1 MPRKRACSLFC
12 SSSFSSRGVMKKTS
26 AISLLLFVFLSFVPA
41 YAHHLAVVVAKDT
54 SVDGIT
60 STNLAKIF
68 KAETRKWPDGKNVV
82 VVLHRDSLT
91 QLETLER
98 LNKMT
103 ETELRSLLAAHK
115 DSIFLVDTDVDLL
128 KIVQTTPGAIGLVDV
143 RAINDKVKVVK
154 VDGKLP
160 LEDGY
165 LPHH

>member
-1 MPRKRACSLFC
+1 MTWKELRLQ
-12 SSSFSSRGVMKKTS
+12 
-26 AISLLLFVFLSFVPA
+26 
-41 YAHHLAVVVAKDT
+41 
-54 SVDGIT
+54 
-60 STNLAKIF
+60 
-68 KAETRKWPDGKNVV
+68 TRQWPDSKNII
-82 VVLHRDSLT
+82 VVLHRDSIT

-98 LNKMT
+98 LNKMS
-103 ETELRSLLAAHK
+103 EAELRSLLAAHK

-143 RAINDKVKVVK
+143 HNINDKVKVVK